1 MSEQYNGPLI
11 ADLRRATNGKTLDA
25 ETALALF
32 HRVVAGDAAARE
44 EMITGNL
51 PLAIA
56 NVESFVRRFPGTAHL
71 RDDLTS
77 AAFTGLVKAVNQ
89 MATGCQI
96 RHPETWNPTECIG
109 TWINRELGEVLDLE
123 ATIRLPARSKYRAQA
138 AGEELKAPT
147 VQHDIPERFEVP
159 SYEKELEMRDL
170 IESCCTCEDERT
182 FVAMREAG
190 HTLVEIAAA
199 IGKSRMF
206 TQRMGKQLEAR
217 VMRKWEALRDE

>member
-1 MSEQYNGPLI
+1 VSKHYNNTLVADMARLCKPFCSEDNDRLYPLV
-11 ADLRRATNGKTLDA
+11 A
-25 ETALALF
+25 
-32 HRVVAGDAAARE
+32 AGDADARQQ
-44 EMITGNL
+44 MIEGNMS
-51 PLAIA
+51 LAVVK
-56 NVESFVRRFPGTAHL
+56 VESFIRCFPGVAHL

-89 MATGCQI
+89 MAEGRALKYEGNWT
-96 RHPETWNPTECIG
+96 PTDYIG
-109 TWINRELGEVLDLE
+109 TWINRELGRLIEDETPIRVPHTSKDRASAQGQEVP
-123 ATIRLPARSKYRAQA
+123 IPI
-138 AGEELKAPT
+138 

-170 IESCCTCEDERT
+170 IESCCTCNEERT

-206 TQRMGKQLEAR
+206 TQRIGKQLEAR
-217 VMRKWEALRDE
+217 VQQKLEALRDV